1 MARSDPGAD
10 ARLALAAGQRPEHRL
25 MEAMAQLDC
34 GQCGYF
40 CESYAAAIACG
51 LETSLSP

>member
-1 MARSDPGAD
+1 
-10 ARLALAAGQRPEHRL
+10 